1 MRTFAFLIRDNIVA
15 KYALAPQLSC
25 ADLRRMSKDMLAALE
40 PGSND
45 CFVIKLATFPKKS
58 NRPSSFVSYTAN
70 QILPC
75 FFINNGSSSS
85 PVRCTD
91 RSLLP
96 PLLLLLSSSFDSVRS
111 SGILSVLAVIFGR
124 CSSADAMYFSY
135 HSCVE
140 ERTMRRIIPAAT
152 QTGLWKIVLHRIT
165 TLHAPGPSS
174 LTFQR
179 ATAVKEEP
187 YGTCG
192 MTVESS
198 IQNPSG
204 NFPVS
209 RCVL

>member
-96 PLLLLLSSSFDSVRS
+96 PLLLLLLLLLLLICIIILGIDLRQTHRCYWRGNRGMFYRLSFGVTWSQRHCDRKEKGWSCSIRES
-111 SGILSVLAVIFGR
+111 RWISG
-124 CSSADAMYFSY
+124 
-135 HSCVE
+135 
-140 ERTMRRIIPAAT
+140 T
-152 QTGLWKIVLHRIT
+152 QLG
-165 TLHAPGPSS
+165 
-174 LTFQR
+174 
-179 ATAVKEEP
+179 
-187 YGTCG
+187 
-192 MTVESS
+192 
-198 IQNPSG
+198 
-204 NFPVS
+204 
-209 RCVL
+209 